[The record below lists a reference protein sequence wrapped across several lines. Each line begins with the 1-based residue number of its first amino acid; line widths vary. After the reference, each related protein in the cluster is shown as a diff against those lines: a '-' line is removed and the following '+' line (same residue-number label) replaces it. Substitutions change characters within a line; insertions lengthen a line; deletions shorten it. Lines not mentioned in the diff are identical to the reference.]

1 MPISRR
7 DLLNRLAASAVTGA
21 AVQALGSLSHANASP
36 ASRVSMPAGPIF
48 LCSNE
53 NAYGPSEKV
62 LTAMREASSGGNRYP
77 RTEYDSLLN
86 KIATLHRVRPEQIV
100 LGCGSSEILR
110 MAAAAFLDPGKRLV
124 QASPTFPLP
133 GEFAQSVG
141 AEVISVPLN
150 RMYEH
155 DLEAMLARA
164 DASTGLVYICN
175 PNNPTG
181 TLTARKDIETFIN
194 KLPAKTIVLIDE
206 AFHHFVGG
214 SSSYASFL
222 DQPLDDGRVMVVRT
236 FSKIYGLAGMRVGY
250 AVATPEIALR
260 LSKNRLQ
267 LGVSVISAKAAAVA
281 LDDSQYVLRA
291 AKRNANDRQ
300 EFMNQV
306 NARMLRALDSQT
318 NFVMLNPLR
327 PVAEVLGHLKKNN
340 IVVAP
345 PIPAMNKYICVSLGT
360 PAEMLEFWRVWDLM
374 PPQKMAM

>member
-7 DLLNRLAASAVTGA
+7 DLLSRLAASAVTGA
-21 AVQALGSLSHANASP
+21 AVQALGSLSLANASP